1 MEIDWAFL
9 IDECVAPD
17 VAYRLDSEGMVAEAV
32 KDVLWE
38 GADDFEAILPYA
50 KENDLI
56 LVTSDISDFG
66 SLDATVHEGIVLI
79 FDNELE
85 PECIVEGLLNIVDQ
99 YPSRD
104 ALRDYEKLD
113 PWISKR

>member
-9 IDECVAPD
+9 VDECVAPD
-17 VAYRLDSEGMVAEAV
+17 VAYGLDSERIRAEAV

-38 GADDFEAILPYA
+38 GADDIEAILPYA
-50 KENDLI
+50 RENDLI

-66 SLDATVHEGIVLI
+66 SLDDSEHEGIVLI

-85 PECIVEGLLNIVDQ
+85 TERIVEGLRIIVDQ

-104 ALRDYEKLD
+104 SLRDYEKLD
-113 PWISKR
+113 PWISNR